1 MTDSVA
7 KRCPNG
13 KLWSGAELAYLD
25 AHKDDA
31 PADIACSLGRSKDS
45 VRNMMLRK
53 GYWKRTRHARGWTDA
68 EDDYLYQRYG
78 RTSAAAIGAH
88 LKRSEESVKH
98 RAAVLGLRAYDE
110 YISLRELGR
119 VFSADLRMIH
129 RWIDQYGMPAVK
141 TKHGAEYYWRVDAD
155 AFWTWA
161 HDHIELIPWHAYD
174 GSLPDEPAWV
184 ESAVENDRA
193 VNHRAPITR
202 AVKKQAQALYMAGKD
217 VGSIAEIMGRTVHS
231 VRHILRMPYAG

>member
-13 KLWSGAELAYLD
+13 KRWSSAELAYLD

-31 PADIACSLGRSKDS
+31 PADIACALGRSEDS

-155 AFWTWA
+155 AFWAWA
-161 HDHIELIPWHAYD
+161 HDHIALVPWHAYD
-174 GSLPDEPAWV
+174 GSLPDEPSWV
-184 ESAVENDRA
+184 ENAVENDRT

-202 AVKKQAQALYMAGKD
+202 AVKKQAQVLYMAGKD
-217 VGSIAEIMGRTVHS
+217 IDSIAETMGRTVHS
-231 VRHILRMPYAG
+231 VRHILSAPYSN